1 MAERGVFMA
10 NNNMAYKVNIE
21 WFERISDD
29 IFVKPHAMIAKVLEG
44 ANNIAIELHNIAAEA
59 LNPHYE
65 EWNKEADTL
74 EGDAYYEFLNKKQ
87 NAVLEEVE
95 WPENCR
101 CESMTIC
108 GDPCIIVPLIK
119 FPGNDSVYAAS
130 ITLKPV

>member
-1 MAERGVFMA
+1 MA
-10 NNNMAYKVNIE
+10 NDMTFKVSVE
-21 WFERISDD
+21 WFERVSDD

-44 ANNIAIELHNIAAEA
+44 ANNIAIGLHNIAAEA

-65 EWNKEADTL
+65 EWNKEADAL
-74 EGDAYYEFLNKKQ
+74 EEADYYEFLSKKQ
-87 NAVLEEVE
+87 NDILKEVE
-95 WPENCR
+95 WPEGCS

-108 GDPCIIVPLIK
+108 GDPCIIVPLVK